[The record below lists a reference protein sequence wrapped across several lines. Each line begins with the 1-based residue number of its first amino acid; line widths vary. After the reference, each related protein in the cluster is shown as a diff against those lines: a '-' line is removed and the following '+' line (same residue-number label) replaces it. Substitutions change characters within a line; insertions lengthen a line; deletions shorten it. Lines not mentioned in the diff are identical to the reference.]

1 MRDMIQKSKYVAYL
15 KKGRENRGRAD
26 ERFSIVYP
34 IEPKNEHQHKEQP
47 KDELY

>member
-1 MRDMIQKSKYVAYL
+1 MRGMIQKSKYVAYL
-15 KKGRENRGRAD
+15 KKGWEHRSRGD

-34 IEPKNEHQHKEQP
+34 IEPKNEHQLKEQP